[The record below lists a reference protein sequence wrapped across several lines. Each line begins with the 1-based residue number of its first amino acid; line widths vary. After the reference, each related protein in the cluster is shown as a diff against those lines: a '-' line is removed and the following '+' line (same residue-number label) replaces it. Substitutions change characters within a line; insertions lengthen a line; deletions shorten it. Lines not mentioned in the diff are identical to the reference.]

1 MFRFPF
7 DKQTCVLS
15 FFVGGTLSY
24 VNLEMPRVEF
34 DLFCPENDE
43 WRITDFTSKIKIV
56 FVVSVHEISAKINAH
71 NFNT

>member
-43 WRITDFTSKIKIV
+43 WRITDFTSKIKTV
-56 FVVSVHEISAKINAH
+56 FVVYLSTKFQQKIMH